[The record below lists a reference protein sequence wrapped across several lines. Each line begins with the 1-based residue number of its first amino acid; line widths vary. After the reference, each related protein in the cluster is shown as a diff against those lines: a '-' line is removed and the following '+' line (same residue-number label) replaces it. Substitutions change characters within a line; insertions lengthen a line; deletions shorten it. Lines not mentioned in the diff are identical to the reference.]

1 MSKRYRAIYD
11 AKGLA
16 YEIENGEVTFMRD
29 DHDNDA
35 QTGPQ
40 VIRDIEPYQSMVDG
54 SMITSRSQHRD
65 HLKRHNCFEV
75 GNEKMESKPPA
86 PQGRD
91 NERRIA
97 LHRQLGDMSDRQ
109 ANQILK
115 QLRR

>member
-11 AKGLA
+11 AKGLL
-16 YEIENGEVTFMRD
+16 YEIENGEVVFMRD
-29 DHDNDA
+29 DYG
-35 QTGPQ
+35 QESSTGPQ

-54 SMITSRSQHRD
+54 SMITSRSHHRE

-75 GNEKMESKPPA
+75 GNEKMETRPTPA
-86 PQGRD
+86 PSAMD
-91 NERRIA
+91 RRQA

-109 ANQILK
+109 ANKILT

>member
-29 DHDNDA
+29 DFGSEVS
-35 QTGPQ
+35 TGPQ

-75 GNEKMESKPPA
+75 GNEKMESKPP
-86 PQGRD
+86 PQNND
-91 NERRIA
+91 RRIA